1 MARRRSALYLDGAP
15 EEYNPFAVPL
25 GPYAERV
32 TGRKTT
38 AKQKG
43 DKPRDLSVKVKP
55 KASISRPNQGYVR
68 RAEQAVS
75 RAVPAL
81 EPFVQDVEGL
91 LGPAEFEDALSRALP
106 TLFGQ
111 DVYRGNADLAG
122 EDASLFA
129 INALAGPAFGL
140 AGKGIKKVA
149 GMVPASVREGAS
161 DLAARAGR
169 YLRDVPGGALAD
181 ADYVEGVFNVL
192 PEEMGALEAPQSLKI
207 TTPDEAQW
215 ELPDLTEEVPI
226 YTAPVQRSSLSV
238 PARAAPA
245 PDKVT
250 AYHGTQHRFRPE
262 FKVRDRETGEEYFIE
277 SPTEDRIRTL
287 PANVDPLQEY
297 RLGRFRMDKIGTGEG
312 AQAYGRGLYF
322 AEEPNV
328 ARGYRDSTLPP
339 AATNPSIGGEDVY
352 AVYNRLMNTADTLPV
367 GEAQRFYDRT
377 ALLDDLMDARD
388 VLAIRQN
395 LERDPSMYSPEA
407 VDWFNREVAGQWRAP
422 GSLYQVDLNVDP
434 SRMLAWDQPLSE
446 QPEVLR
452 ALMPLLQKYQLNDMP
467 ADEKYPTL
475 GGDIYH
481 QLRFRSDVRDAAM
494 SDLLTGS
501 GIPGI
506 RYLDQGSRAGGS
518 DTENY
523 VVMNPDLIEIMKR
536 YKHGGLADKRK
547 AR

>member
-1 MARRRSALYLDGAP
+1 MSWRKRLGQLVAEFGEDVVQQASRVLASDATEAQARKTL
-15 EEYNPFAVPL
+15 
-25 GPYAERV
+25 ERV
-32 TGRKTT
+32 MRTVPEGVDFAAKTAA
-38 AKQKG
+38 AKVQ
-43 DKPRDLSVKVKP
+43 
-55 KASISRPNQGYVR
+55 RP
-68 RAEQAVS
+68 AL
-75 RAVPAL
+75 AVPAK
-81 EPFVQDVEGL
+81 
-91 LGPAEFEDALSRALP
+91 AA
-106 TLFGQ
+106 
-111 DVYRGNADLAG
+111 
-122 EDASLFA
+122 
-129 INALAGPAFGL
+129 
-140 AGKGIKKVA
+140 
-149 GMVPASVREGAS
+149 
-161 DLAARAGR
+161 AAR
-169 YLRDVPGGALAD
+169 D
-181 ADYVEGVFNVL
+181 
-192 PEEMGALEAPQSLKI
+192 KI
-207 TTPDEAQW
+207 
-215 ELPDLTEEVPI
+215 
-226 YTAPVQRSSLSV
+226 
-238 PARAAPA
+238 
-245 PDKVT
+245 T

-277 SPTEDRIRTL
+277 SPTGDRIRTL

-297 RLGRFRMDKIGTGEG
+297 RLGRFRMDKIGSGEG

-422 GSLYQVDLNVDP
+422 GSLYQVELNVDP

-523 VVMNPDLIEIMKR
+523 VVMSPDLINIAKR
-536 YKHGGLADKRK
+536 YKHGGLAVKRK
-547 AR
+547 KGKR